1 MKQKGFTLLETLI
14 AVTILSVSLA
24 GPITIASQGLSSA
37 FFAKEQITA
46 FYLAQ
51 EAVEYVRSIRDENF
65 LSGNNWLEGISD
77 CIGTVCTIDM
87 PAHAHSVCSSGS
99 CDFLNFDT
107 GTALYNNNATGGNNG
122 PSIYT
127 REVTLEQI
135 NADEVSINVN
145 LTWTSKTHLRT
156 FNIRE
161 NIYNWLP

>member
-1 MKQKGFTLLETLI
+1 MKDKGFTLLETLI

-51 EAVEYVRSIRDENF
+51 EAVEYVRSVRDENF

-77 CIGTVCTIDM
+77 CIGTVCTVDM
-87 PAHAHSVCSSGS
+87 PAHIHEVCSTGT
-99 CDFLNFDT
+99 CDPLNFNTD
-107 GTALYNNNATGGNNG
+107 TALYNNNPIGGSNSA
-122 PSIYT
+122 SIYT
-127 REVTLEQI
+127 REVTIEQV
-135 NADEVSINVN
+135 NADEISINVN
-145 LTWTSKTHLRT
+145 LTWSSKTRLRT

>member
-51 EAVEYVRSIRDENF
+51 EAVEYIRSVRDENF
-65 LSGNNWLEGISD
+65 LKGNGWLDGISN
-77 CIGTVCTIDM
+77 CVGAVCTIDM
-87 PAHAHSVCSSGS
+87 PAHAHTVCTGTCSP
-99 CDFLNFDT
+99 LNFNSD
-107 GTALYNNNATGGNNG
+107 TALYNNNAVGGSNN

-127 REVTLEQI
+127 RDVTLEQI
-135 NADEVSINVN
+135 NADEISISVI

-156 FNIRE
+156 FEIRE